1 MVRVMKKFHRKSRV
15 YTQIPNTPPVKLA
28 NIPPNLYVFVIETVY
43 GGVFVGIKTSVRKKE
58 YY

>member
-1 MVRVMKKFHRKSRV
+1 MKRFHRKSRV
-15 YTQIPNTPPVKLA
+15 YTKIPNTPPVKLA
-28 NIPPNLYVFVIETVY
+28 NKPPKLYVFVIETVY